1 MQSSIISCS
10 CDGYAGGF
18 GTYGDHTTL
27 LAVDSVRCLCSN
39 VEARLQ
45 LATHPP
51 SACLLLP
58 PRHRPSKT
66 AQRKPVVVGMS
77 RPGWSS

>member
-1 MQSSIISCS
+1 MMQSSIISCS

-18 GTYGDHTTL
+18 GTYSYHTTL

-45 LATHPP
+45 LA
-51 SACLLLP
+51 SLCLRIRLSDGEEFCRRISLL
-58 PRHRPSKT
+58 RRQKYE
-66 AQRKPVVVGMS
+66 RVPVS
-77 RPGWSS
+77 